1 MKLISI
7 CIYYNLLFRDELSE
21 HNDGKML
28 NSIARYKEY
37 INNIPLGP
45 STLEEY
51 NKIDEDASKKYE
63 LINLRI
69 KYKKL

>member
-1 MKLISI
+1 
-7 CIYYNLLFRDELSE
+7 
-21 HNDGKML
+21 ML

-69 KYKKL
+69 NYKKL